1 MKTSGLTALRL
12 TLATT
17 AVCTLLA
24 GPALA
29 ADKVKVG
36 MLSTLSGPGAG
47 LGIDI
52 RDGFNLA
59 LKHSGGKFGGL
70 PVEVIVA
77 DDQGKPDAA
86 RQTADR
92 LVKQDQVDFMT
103 GVVFSNVM
111 LAVGKPIFDAK
122 TFYIGAN
129 AGPSQYAGAQCNP
142 YFFSASYQNDNLH
155 EAVGKT
161 VQDKG
166 FKKVALLAPNYPAGK
181 DALAGFKRFFKGEIA
196 SETYTPLSQLVY
208 GSELSKMRASGA
220 DAVYIFLPGG
230 LGINF
235 IKQFVGA
242 GLSKDMTLFGP
253 GFSADEDVIRAVGEP
268 MLGMFNSSQWAHDM
282 PNPANK
288 RFVTD
293 FQKDYGRLPTLY
305 AAQGYDAA
313 RLMDAAVRDV
323 KGKLD
328 NKDAVRKALA
338 AAKFD
343 SVRGAFKFNS
353 NQFPIQDY
361 YLRVVTK
368 DGQGRITNRTLG
380 TVFKNHADAYVGE
393 CKMPAL

>member
-1 MKTSGLTALRL
+1 MKTIGLKSLHFTLTAAAALL
-12 TLATT
+12 
-17 AVCTLLA
+17 CLA
-24 GPALA
+24 GPVHAS
-29 ADKVKVG
+29 DKVKVG

-59 LKHSGGKFGGL
+59 LKHAGGKFGGL

-77 DDQGKPDAA
+77 DDQAKPDAA

-92 LVKQDQVDFMT
+92 LVKQEKVDFMT

-111 LAVGKPIFDAK
+111 LAVGKPIFDSK
-122 TFYIGAN
+122 TFYISAN

-142 YFFSASYQNDNLH
+142 YFFNVAWQNDNLH

-181 DALAGFKRFFKGEIA
+181 DALAGFKRYFKGQIA
-196 SETYTPLSQLVY
+196 SEAYTPLSQLDY
-208 GSELSKMRASGA
+208 GAELSKMRASGA

-282 PNPANK
+282 QNPVNK
-288 RFVTD
+288 RFVAD

-305 AAQGYDAA
+305 ASQGYDAA

-328 NKDAVRKALA
+328 DKAALRKAIA
-338 AAKFD
+338 AARFD
-343 SVRGAFKFNS
+343 SVRGAFKFNT
-353 NQFPIQDY
+353 NGYPIQDY
-361 YLRVVTK
+361 YLRVITK
-368 DGQGRITNRTLG
+368 DAQGRITNRTLG

-393 CKMPAL
+393 CKMSAL

>member
-1 MKTSGLTALRL
+1 MKTIGLKTLR
-12 TLATT
+12 
-17 AVCTLLA
+17 CTLTVAAALLCLT
-24 GPALA
+24 GPVQA

-36 MLSTLSGPGAG
+36 LLSTLSGPGAG

-59 LKHSGGKFGGL
+59 LKHANGKLGGL

-77 DDQGKPDAA
+77 DDQAKPDAA

-92 LVKQDQVDFMT
+92 LVKQDKVDFMT

-111 LAVGKPIFDAK
+111 LAVGKPIFDSK
-122 TFYIGAN
+122 TFYISAN

-142 YFFSASYQNDNLH
+142 YFFNVAWQNDNLH

-166 FKKVALLAPNYPAGK
+166 FKKVALLAPDYPAGK
-181 DALAGFKRFFKGEIA
+181 DALAGFKRYFKGQIA
-196 SETYTPLSQLVY
+196 SEAYTPLSQLDY
-208 GSELSKMRASGA
+208 GAELSKMRASGA

-282 PNPANK
+282 QNPVNK

-305 AAQGYDAA
+305 ASQGYDAA

-323 KGKLD
+323 KGNLSDKAAL
-328 NKDAVRKALA
+328 RKAIA

-343 SVRGAFKFNS
+343 SVRGAFKFNT
-353 NQFPIQDY
+353 NGYPIQDY
-361 YLRVVTK
+361 YLRVITK
-368 DGQGRITNRTLG
+368 DAQGRVTNRTLS

>member
-1 MKTSGLTALRL
+1 MKTFASKTLPL
-12 TLATT
+12 TLA
-17 AVCTLLA
+17 AAAALSLLA
-24 GPALA
+24 GAAQA

-36 MLSTLSGPGAG
+36 LLSTLSGPGAG

-59 LKHSGGKFGGL
+59 LKQAGGKLGGL
-70 PVEVIVA
+70 PAEVIVA

-86 RQTADR
+86 KQTADR
-92 LVKQDQVDFMT
+92 LLKRDQVDFMT

-122 TFYIGAN
+122 TFYISAN
-129 AGPSQYAGAQCNP
+129 AGPSQYAGAECNP
-142 YFFSASYQNDNLH
+142 YFFSASYQNDNQH

-161 VQDKG
+161 VMDKG

-181 DALAGFKRFFKGEIA
+181 DALAGFKRFYKGEVV
-196 SETYTPLSQLVY
+196 SEAYTPLSQLDY
-208 GSELSKMRASGA
+208 GAELSKMRASGA

-230 LGINF
+230 LGVNF

-268 MLGMFNSSQWAHDM
+268 MLGMFNTSQWAHDLD
-282 PNPANK
+282 NAANK
-288 RFVTD
+288 RFVAD
-293 FQKDYGRLPTLY
+293 FQKEFGRLPTLY
-305 AAQGYDAA
+305 ASQGYDAA

-323 KGKLD
+323 KGNLADKAGL
-328 NKDAVRKALA
+328 RKAIA

-353 NQFPIQDY
+353 NGFPVQDY
-361 YLRVVTK
+361 YLRVITK
-368 DGQGRITNRTLG
+368 DAQGRITNRTLN
-380 TVFKNHADAYVGE
+380 TVFKNHVDAYVGQ

>member
-1 MKTSGLTALRL
+1 MKTIGFQSLRL
-12 TLATT
+12 TLT
-17 AVCTLLA
+17 AAAALLCMSA
-24 GPALA
+24 PAQA

-36 MLSTLSGPGAG
+36 LMSTLSGPGAG
-47 LGIDI
+47 LGVDI

-59 LKHSGGKFGGL
+59 VKHGNGKFGGL

-77 DDQGKPDAA
+77 DDQAKPDAA

-92 LVKQDQVDFMT
+92 LVKQDKVDFMT

-111 LAVGKPIFDAK
+111 LAVGKPIFDSK
-122 TFYIGAN
+122 TFYISAN
-129 AGPSQYAGAQCNP
+129 AGPSQYAGADCNP
-142 YFFSASYQNDNLH
+142 YFFSASYQNDNMH

-166 FKKVALLAPNYPAGK
+166 FKKVALLAPDYPAGK

-196 SETYTPLSQLVY
+196 MEAYTPLSQLDY
-208 GSELSKMRASGA
+208 GAELSKMRASGA

-242 GLSKDMTLFGP
+242 GLSKNMTLFGP
-253 GFSADEDVIRAVGEP
+253 GFSGDEDVIRAVGEP
-268 MLGMFNSSQWAHDM
+268 MLGMFNTSQWAHDM
-282 PNPANK
+282 QNPANK
-288 RFVTD
+288 RFVAD

-323 KGKLD
+323 KGNLSDKAAL
-328 NKDAVRKALA
+328 RKAIA

-343 SVRGAFKFNS
+343 SVRGSFKFNT
-353 NQFPIQDY
+353 NGYPIQDY
-361 YLRVVTK
+361 YLRVITK
-368 DGQGRITNRTLG
+368 DAQGRITNRTLG
-380 TVFKNHADAYVGE
+380 TVFKNHADAYVGQ

>member
-1 MKTSGLTALRL
+1 MNPTRFSAMRL
-12 TLATT
+12 TLVAT
-17 AVCTLLA
+17 AALTLFTGA
-24 GPALA
+24 THA

-47 LGIDI
+47 LGVDI

-59 LKHSGGKFGGL
+59 LKHAGGKLGGL
-70 PVEVIVA
+70 PAEVIVA

-86 RQTADR
+86 KQTADR
-92 LVKQDQVDFMT
+92 LVKQEKVDFMT

-111 LAVGKPIFDAK
+111 LAVGKPIFDSK
-122 TFYIGAN
+122 TFYISAN
-129 AGPSQYAGAQCNP
+129 AGPSQLAGAQCNP
-142 YFFSASYQNDNLH
+142 YFFNVAWQNDNLH

-181 DALAGFKRFFKGEIA
+181 DALAGFKRYFKGQIA
-196 SETYTPLSQLVY
+196 SEAYTPLNQLDY
-208 GSELSKMRASGA
+208 GAELSKMRASGA

-282 PNPANK
+282 QNPVNK
-288 RFVTD
+288 RFVAD

-305 AAQGYDAA
+305 ASQGYDAA

-323 KGKLD
+323 KGNLSDKAAL
-328 NKDAVRKALA
+328 RKAILA
-338 AAKFD
+338 ARFE

-353 NQFPIQDY
+353 NGYPIQDY
-361 YLRVVTK
+361 YLRVITR
-368 DGQGRITNRTLG
+368 DAQGRVTNRTLG
-380 TVFKNHADAYVGE
+380 TVFKDHADAYVGE

>member
-1 MKTSGLTALRL
+1 MKTIGIKSLRINLTAAALL
-12 TLATT
+12 CLATS
-17 AVCTLLA
+17 V
-24 GPALA
+24 LA

-47 LGIDI
+47 LGVDI

-59 LKHSGGKFGGL
+59 LKHSNGKLGGL
-70 PVEVIVA
+70 PVELIVA
-77 DDQGKPDAA
+77 DDQAKPDAA

-92 LVKQDQVDFMT
+92 LVKQDKVDFMT

-111 LAVGKPIFDAK
+111 LAVGKPIFDSK
-122 TFYIGAN
+122 TFYISAN
-129 AGPSQYAGAQCNP
+129 AGPSQYAGAECNP
-142 YFFSASYQNDNLH
+142 YFFNVAWQNDNLH

-181 DALAGFKRFFKGEIA
+181 DALAGFKRYFKGQIA
-196 SETYTPLSQLVY
+196 SEAYTPLSQLDY
-208 GSELSKMRASGA
+208 GAELSKMRASGA

-282 PNPANK
+282 QNPVNK
-288 RFVTD
+288 RFVAD

-305 AAQGYDAA
+305 ASQGYDAA

-323 KGKLD
+323 KGNLSDKAAL
-328 NKDAVRKALA
+328 RKAIA

-343 SVRGAFKFNS
+343 SVRGAFKFNT
-353 NQFPIQDY
+353 NGYPIQDY
-361 YLRVVTK
+361 YLRVITK
-368 DGQGRITNRTLG
+368 DAQGRVTNRTLS

>member
-1 MKTSGLTALRL
+1 MKPTGIPAMRL
-12 TLATT
+12 TLA
-17 AVCTLLA
+17 AAAALTLLA
-24 GPALA
+24 GVAQA
-29 ADKVKVG
+29 ATSVKVG
-36 MLSTLSGPGAG
+36 MLSTLSGPGAA
-47 LGIDI
+47 LGVDI

-59 LKHSGGKFGGL
+59 LKHSGGKLGGL
-70 PVEVIVA
+70 PAEVIVA

-86 RQTADR
+86 KQAADR
-92 LVKQDQVDFMT
+92 LVKRDQVDFMT

-122 TFYIGAN
+122 TFYISAN
-129 AGPSQYAGAQCNP
+129 AGPSQYAGAECNP
-142 YFFSASYQNDNLH
+142 YFFNVAWQNDNLH

-181 DALAGFKRFFKGEIA
+181 DALTGFKRFYQGTIV
-196 SETYTPLSQLVY
+196 SEEYTPLSQLDY
-208 GSELSKMRASGA
+208 GAELSKMRASGA

-230 LGINF
+230 LGVNF

-253 GFSADEDVIRAVGEP
+253 GFSADEDVIRAVGDS
-268 MLGMFNSSQWAHDM
+268 MLGMFNTSQWAHDM
-282 PNPANK
+282 TNPVNK
-288 RFVTD
+288 RFVED
-293 FQKDYGRLPTLY
+293 FQKEYSRLPTLY
-305 AAQGYDAA
+305 ASQGYDAA

-328 NKDAVRKALA
+328 DKEAVRKALK

-343 SVRGAFKFNS
+343 SVRGAFKFNT

-361 YLRVVTK
+361 YLRVITK
-368 DGQGRITNRTLG
+368 DAQGRITNRTLG
-380 TVFKNHADAYVGE
+380 TVFKNHADAYAPQ
-393 CKMPAL
+393 CKMP

>member
-1 MKTSGLTALRL
+1 MKTSSMRAIRL
-12 TLATT
+12 TLT
-17 AVCTLLA
+17 AAAALALLTGA
-24 GPALA
+24 AHA

-47 LGIDI
+47 LGVDI

-59 LKHSGGKFGGL
+59 LKHAGGKLGGL
-70 PVEVIVA
+70 PAEVIVA

-86 RQTADR
+86 RQTAER
-92 LVKQDQVDFMT
+92 LLKQDKVDFMT

-111 LAVGKPIFDAK
+111 LAVGKPIFDSK
-122 TFYIGAN
+122 TFYISAN
-129 AGPSQYAGAQCNP
+129 AGPSQLAGAQCNP
-142 YFFSASYQNDNLH
+142 YFFNVAWQNDNLH

-181 DALAGFKRFFKGEIA
+181 DALAGFKRYFKGQIA
-196 SETYTPLSQLVY
+196 SEAYTPLNQLDY
-208 GSELSKMRASGA
+208 GAELSKMRASGA

-282 PNPANK
+282 ANPVNK
-288 RFVTD
+288 RFVAD

-305 AAQGYDAA
+305 ASQGYDAA

-323 KGKLD
+323 KGNLTDKAAL
-328 NKDAVRKALA
+328 RKAIM

-343 SVRGAFKFNS
+343 SVRGAFKFNT
-353 NQFPIQDY
+353 NGYPVQDY
-361 YLRVVTK
+361 YLRVITR
-368 DGQGRITNRTLG
+368 DAQGRITNRTLG
-380 TVFKNHADAYVGE
+380 TVFKDHADAYAAE

>member
-1 MKTSGLTALRL
+1 MKTIGLKTLR
-12 TLATT
+12 
-17 AVCTLLA
+17 CTLTVAAALLCLT
-24 GPALA
+24 GPVQA

-36 MLSTLSGPGAG
+36 LLSTLSGPGAG

-59 LKHSGGKFGGL
+59 LKHANGKLGGL

-77 DDQGKPDAA
+77 DDQAKPDAA

-92 LVKQDQVDFMT
+92 LVKQDKVDFMT

-111 LAVGKPIFDAK
+111 LAVGKPIFDSK
-122 TFYIGAN
+122 TFYISAN

-142 YFFSASYQNDNLH
+142 YFFNVAWQNDNLH

-166 FKKVALLAPNYPAGK
+166 FKKVALLAPDYPAGK
-181 DALAGFKRFFKGEIA
+181 DALAGFKRYFKGQIA
-196 SETYTPLSQLVY
+196 SEAYTPLSQLDY
-208 GSELSKMRASGA
+208 GAELSKMRASGA

-282 PNPANK
+282 QNPVNK
-288 RFVTD
+288 RFVAD

-305 AAQGYDAA
+305 ASQGYDAA

-323 KGKLD
+323 KGNLSDKAAL
-328 NKDAVRKALA
+328 RKAIA

-343 SVRGAFKFNS
+343 SVRGAFKFNT
-353 NQFPIQDY
+353 NGYPIQDY
-361 YLRVVTK
+361 YLRVITK
-368 DGQGRITNRTLG
+368 DAQGRVTNRTLS

>member
-1 MKTSGLTALRL
+1 MKTIGLKSLHFTLTAAAALL
-12 TLATT
+12 
-17 AVCTLLA
+17 CLA
-24 GPALA
+24 GPAQA

-77 DDQGKPDAA
+77 DDQAKPDAA

-92 LVKQDQVDFMT
+92 LVKQDKVDFMT

-111 LAVGKPIFDAK
+111 LAVGKPIFDSK
-122 TFYIGAN
+122 TFYISAN
-129 AGPSQYAGAQCNP
+129 AGPSQFAGAQCNP
-142 YFFSASYQNDNLH
+142 YFFSASYQNDNMH

-166 FKKVALLAPNYPAGK
+166 FKKVALLAPDYPAGK
-181 DALAGFKRFFKGEIA
+181 DALAGFKRFFKGQIA
-196 SETYTPLSQLVY
+196 LESYTPLSQLDY
-208 GSELSKMRASGA
+208 GAEISKMRASGA

-282 PNPANK
+282 QNPANK
-288 RFVTD
+288 RFVAD

-323 KGKLD
+323 KGNLSDKAAL
-328 NKDAVRKALA
+328 RKAIA

-343 SVRGAFKFNS
+343 SVRGSFKFNT
-353 NQFPIQDY
+353 NGYPIQDY
-361 YLRVVTK
+361 YLRVITK
-368 DGQGRITNRTLG
+368 DAQGRITNRTLS
-380 TVFKNHADAYVGE
+380 TVFKDHADAYVGE